1 MPHKK
6 RKKKKW
12 IKTLTTNYRLVLLN
26 EKTFEE
32 LISLRLRLLPIF
44 VFISLSG
51 IFLIFATTLIIAFTP
66 LREYIP
72 GYASTSLK
80 EQTLELYVKTDSL
93 IKIINS
99 QQEYSQS
106 IQKVLRG
113 ELEYAKLNIDS
124 IVRVEA
130 IDIPEE
136 ELVQSKAERALIEAN
151 KQKNIKK

>member
-80 EQTLELYVKTDSL
+80 EQTLELSVKTDSL

-136 ELVQSKAERALIEAN
+136 ELVQSKAERELIEAN

>member
-80 EQTLELYVKTDSL
+80 EQTLELSVKTDSL